1 MTTEKW
7 IALANSLSNAARA
20 RKNKDAPWPPRR
32 FEIDLWCQQQLALF
46 RDAPPAPSQA
56 RQVAVEFVATAESK
70 YRDAGDEREI
80 LCADDLATA
89 LAQMTRTDIR
99 EDEAFNAVFEVM
111 EPRWEYYYLIRHA
124 LTGRLE

>member
-1 MTTEKW
+1 MTTDKW
-7 IALANSLSNAARA
+7 IALAKSLSNAALA

-32 FEIDLWCQQQLALF
+32 FEIDLWCQQQFALF
-46 RDAPPAPSQA
+46 RDVSPAPSQA

-70 YRDAGDEREI
+70 YRDAGDEREV

-99 EDEAFNAVFEVM
+99 EEEVFNAVFEVM
-111 EPRWEYYYLIRHA
+111 EPRWDYYCAIRHA